1 LLIKKAATGTA
12 DERSVATKFICVT
25 IVGIIIFI
33 FSRFNCM
40 KKLFFVTATLL
51 LLFINGF
58 SQNPYEIGAEYI
70 RTTGQMHSGARA
82 AGRYESFSNKNSLSI
97 GLTYQIPSKKSYS
110 VAHGYGLYIGY
121 RYSFSNNIKG
131 NTPFA
136 GARVLFS
143 LENFEGQTSKNSL
156 FITPWAEAGY
166 HFVFA
171 KHIYAAPCIAFGKEL
186 KLSKDFHS
194 LDEDNG
200 GRFMPSLSAGYRFG
214 IK

>member
-1 LLIKKAATGTA
+1 
-12 DERSVATKFICVT
+12 
-25 IVGIIIFI
+25 
-33 FSRFNCM
+33 M
-40 KKLFFVTATLL
+40 KKVNRILVL
-51 LLFINGF
+51 LLFITTYSTAQKPF
-58 SQNPYEIGAEYI
+58 EIGAEYI

-82 AGRYESFSNKNSLSI
+82 AGRYESFSNKNSFSVGI
-97 GLTYQIPSKKSYS
+97 TAQIPSKKSYS
-110 VAHGYGLYIGY
+110 VAHGYGLYFGY

-156 FITPWAEAGY
+156 FVTPWAEAGY
-166 HFVFA
+166 HFVFG
-171 KHIYAAPCIAFGKEL
+171 KHIYAAPCIAYGKEI

-200 GRFMPSLSAGYRFG
+200 GRLMPGISAGYRFG
-214 IK
+214 VK